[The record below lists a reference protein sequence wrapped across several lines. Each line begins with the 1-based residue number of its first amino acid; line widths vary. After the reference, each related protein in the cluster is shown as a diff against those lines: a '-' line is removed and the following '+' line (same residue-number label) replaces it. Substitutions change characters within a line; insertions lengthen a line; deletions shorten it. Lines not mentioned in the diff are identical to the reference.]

1 MNRFLEKY
9 NLKHIQNNDKG
20 QITSDFS
27 IYAAKVSTRLLL
39 ISIKKLNAWFK
50 TYTHT
55 SLSLHVFTNES
66 FQSLKERVTQ
76 SLHKCFQ
83 K

>member
-27 IYAAKVSTRLLL
+27 IYAAKGSTRLLL
-39 ISIKKLNAWFK
+39 ISIKKLNA
-50 TYTHT
+50 
-55 SLSLHVFTNES
+55 
-66 FQSLKERVTQ
+66 
-76 SLHKCFQ
+76 
-83 K
+83 